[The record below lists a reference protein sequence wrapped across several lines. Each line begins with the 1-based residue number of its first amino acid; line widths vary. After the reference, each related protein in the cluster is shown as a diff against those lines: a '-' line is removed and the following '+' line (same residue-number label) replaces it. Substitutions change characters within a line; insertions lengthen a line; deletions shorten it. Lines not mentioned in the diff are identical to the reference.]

1 MTTEILIA
9 QMTLRDMLAAGAT
22 ERDVD
27 EILMENIQNYTT
39 DWTKIHNRQS
49 ARWEHAARMLA
60 LRKKSITT
68 AAMPNEMK
76 TT

>member
-22 ERDVD
+22 EKDVD
-27 EILMENIQNYTT
+27 EILMENIQNHTT

-60 LRKKSITT
+60 LRE
-68 AAMPNEMK
+68 NQ
-76 TT
+76 